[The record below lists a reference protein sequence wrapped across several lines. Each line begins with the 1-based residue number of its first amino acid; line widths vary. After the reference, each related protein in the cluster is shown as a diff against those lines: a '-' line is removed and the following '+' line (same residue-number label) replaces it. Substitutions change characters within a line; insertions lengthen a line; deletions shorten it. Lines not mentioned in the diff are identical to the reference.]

1 MKKTAIGVFLVLV
14 GIFVPAVA
22 YGQSNVVIDDLL
34 EQDIAQAAEVSY
46 VVLGASGDLAEEAST
61 AQALSAARDRGFF
74 RQGDD
79 VRLGQLSYALMATFD
94 MPGGIMYSLVPG
106 PRYATRELAFYGLIP
121 GRTHPNRRLSG
132 FEALQLVER
141 FLNWRENG

>member
-1 MKKTAIGVFLVLV
+1 MKKTAIGVFLLLV
-14 GIFVPAVA
+14 GIFVPAA
-22 YGQSNVVIDDLL
+22 AFGQSNEVIDDLL

-46 VVLGASGDLAEEAST
+46 VVLGASGDLAEDAST

-74 RQGDD
+74 QQGED

-94 MPGGIMYSLVPG
+94 TPGGIMYSLVPG

-121 GRTHPNRRLSG
+121 GRTHPNRSLSG